1 MVPAISSMCQCEVC
15 RCDADLCELQLHTQ
29 WHMDLLL
36 FFFFSSTKR
45 TSFLRGRVVKA
56 DARYSTTWGVFRIH
70 KCVES
75 PAVGRPLVKMYP
87 MYTFSVN
94 IGEVTLVQREI
105 HQGATVVREV

>member
-1 MVPAISSMCQCEVC
+1 VVPAISSMCQCEVC

-29 WHMDLLL
+29 WHMDLL
-36 FFFFSSTKR
+36 FFFSSTKR

-105 HQGATVVREV
+105 HQGATVGREV